1 MSFLLNKKKNELNNM
16 NNIICNIEVMDL
28 TNLSKTA
35 LLAKCVEL
43 GITKY
48 KSKNKNELIEL
59 IKKTQSTKKEEKN
72 GCEQKENDAECKNN
86 IDNLILPDKKNIVK
100 TDNLKVINQI
110 NQLFH
115 NKGVK
120 QDERFNLLML
130 LLEKNN
136 IQDEKFNDILLLIN
150 SLDYTNCDLIQEI
163 FMTLGSKYTKFNLDQ
178 FYTPLT
184 ISKFISQIM
193 ETGDD
198 KNAIDPAGGTGDL
211 LLFYKGN
218 KTVWD
223 IDETAL
229 KLCKFNYD
237 LNKQS
242 NYNLVCKNSLEN
254 YEESESA
261 YSYSVMNPPFGSNT
275 IVTDEV
281 ILNKFKLGKGKKKQE
296 IGVLFLELGLKLLKE
311 NGLLFIIVPAGY
323 VGNKNKTCSEMRDL
337 ILSNRLI
344 ASISLPENTF
354 KRSGTGVN
362 TYLLI
367 IQKKTLSANEPYNIL
382 ISNINNIGYNLTK
395 KETPLKYKIVKETG
409 EIIFDH
415 KNKPILDNEL
425 DNLYESLSSF
435 ANDNHILSIKTLN
448 IKTEYECIDTG
459 SLTLN
464 ILDIKR
470 YLQSYLNI
478 VDNMISAEAVSLKT
492 LCKIITTSTKIENT
506 NLYKYIDISE
516 INSPLYG
523 HKLLYGWELPSRA
536 KYTLQKYDILISKL
550 EGTMS
555 YCVILDDNTNYIATN
570 GVSVIRPNDLNAL
583 YVLFSNIMSGP
594 FRCQHNAYLTG
605 SIMASLTD
613 DDIGEFLIDN
623 KTVAIDTTKKILET
637 LETLQSL
644 RV

>member
-1 MSFLLNKKKNELNNM
+1 
-16 NNIICNIEVMDL
+16 MD
-28 TNLSKTA
+28 NSK
-35 LLAKCVEL
+35 L
-43 GITKY
+43 
-48 KSKNKNELIEL
+48 
-59 IKKTQSTKKEEKN
+59 
-72 GCEQKENDAECKNN
+72 
-86 IDNLILPDKKNIVK
+86 
-100 TDNLKVINQI
+100 INQI

-120 QDERFNLLML
+120 QEERFNLLMV
-130 LLEKNN
+130 LLEKNKNN
-136 IQDEKFNDILLLIN
+136 IQDEKFNDILTLIN
-150 SLDYTNCDLIQEI
+150 ILDYSNCDLIQEI
-163 FMTLGSKYTKFNLDQ
+163 FMTIGSKYTKFNLDQ

-184 ISKFISQIM
+184 VSKFISQLM
-193 ETGDD
+193 ETGAD

-223 IDETAL
+223 IDENAL

-254 YEESESA
+254 FEESESS

-275 IVTDEV
+275 VVTDKS
-281 ILNKFKLGKGKKKQE
+281 ILEKFELGKGKKKQE
-296 IGVLFLELGLKLLKE
+296 IGILFLELGLKLLKD
-311 NGLLFIIVPAGY
+311 NGVLFIIVPAGY
-323 VGNKNKTCSEMRDL
+323 VGNRNKICSEMRDL
-337 ILSNRLI
+337 ILKNRLI

-367 IQKKTLSANEPYNIL
+367 IQKKSVPVQQTYNIL

-395 KETPLKYKIVKETG
+395 KETPLKYKIIKETG
-409 EIIFDH
+409 EPLIDH
-415 KNKPILDNEL
+415 NNKPILDNEF
-425 DNLYESLSSF
+425 DDLYVSMCSF
-435 ANDNHILSIKTLN
+435 INDKSILGLKTLN
-448 IKTEYECIDTG
+448 IESEYEYIDTD

-470 YLQSYLNI
+470 YLQSYLDV
-478 VDNMISAEAVSLKT
+478 VDNLKSKSAVSLKS
-492 LCKIITTSTKIENT
+492 LCKIITTTTKIEKKK
-506 NLYKYIDISE
+506 LYKYIDISE

-523 HKLLYGWELPSRA
+523 YKSLYGWELPSRA
-536 KYTLQKYDILISKL
+536 KYTLKKYDILVSKL

-555 YCVILDDNTNYIATN
+555 YCVILDDNDNYIATN
-570 GVSVIRPNDLNAL
+570 GVSVIRPNNLNAL
-583 YVLFSNIMSGP
+583 YVLFSNIMSST

-605 SIMASLTD
+605 SIMASLFD
-613 DDIGEFLIDN
+613 EDIGEFLIDN
-623 KTVAIDTTKKILET
+623 KTVDVDTTKKILET
-637 LETLQSL
+637 LETLQRL

>member
-1 MSFLLNKKKNELNNM
+1 MEN
-16 NNIICNIEVMDL
+16 
-28 TNLSKTA
+28 SK
-35 LLAKCVEL
+35 L
-43 GITKY
+43 
-48 KSKNKNELIEL
+48 
-59 IKKTQSTKKEEKN
+59 
-72 GCEQKENDAECKNN
+72 
-86 IDNLILPDKKNIVK
+86 
-100 TDNLKVINQI
+100 INQI

-120 QDERFNLLML
+120 QEDRFNLLMT

-136 IQDEKFNDILLLIN
+136 IKDEKYNDILSLIN
-150 SLDYTNCDLIQEI
+150 NLDYTNCDLIQEI
-163 FMTLGSKYTKFNLDQ
+163 FMSVGSKYTKFNLDQ

-184 ISKFISQIM
+184 VSKFISQFM
-193 ETGDD
+193 KVGDD

-223 IDETAL
+223 IDENAL
-229 KLCKFNYD
+229 KLCKFNYN
-237 LNKQS
+237 LNKQY

-254 YEESESA
+254 FEDSVST

-275 IVTDEV
+275 VVTDES
-281 ILNKFKLGKGKKKQE
+281 ILNKFELGKGKKKQE
-296 IGVLFLELGLKLLKE
+296 IGILFLELGLKLLKDD
-311 NGLLFIIVPAGY
+311 GILFIIVPAGY
-323 VGNKNKTCSEMRDL
+323 VGNGNKICSEMRDL
-337 ILSNRLI
+337 ILKNRLI

-367 IQKKTLSANEPYNIL
+367 VQKKAIPVPETYNIL

-395 KETPLKYKIVKETG
+395 KETPLKYKLVKETG
-409 EIIFDH
+409 EIMVDQ
-415 KNKPILDNEL
+415 KDKPILDNDF
-425 DNLYESLSSF
+425 DNLYDSLCSF
-435 ANDNHILSIKTLN
+435 VNDNNILNMKIHN
-448 IKTEYECIDTG
+448 IEAEYEYIDTD

-470 YLQSYLNI
+470 YMQSYLQV
-478 VDNMISAEAVSLKT
+478 VDNLKLLGAVKLNT
-492 LCKIITTSTKIENT
+492 LCKIITTTTKIEKNK
-506 NLYKYIDISE
+506 LYKYIDISE

-523 HKLLYGWELPSRA
+523 HKSLYGWELPSRA
-536 KYTLQKYDILISKL
+536 KYTLKKYDILVSKL

-555 YCVILDDNTNYIATN
+555 YCVILDDNDNYIATN
-570 GVSVIRPNDLNAL
+570 GVCVIRPNNLNEL
-583 YVLFSNIMSGP
+583 YILFSNIMTST

-605 SIMASLTD
+605 SIMASLSD

-623 KTVAIDTTKKILET
+623 KTVDTDTTKKILET
-637 LETLQSL
+637 LETLQRL